1 MKPGDKVEVQS
12 VWASQGR
19 LKEPLR
25 SWFKGYEF
33 VSTDGRTTV
42 VKHTEGLYEGINA
55 NHPAGDVR
63 PA

>member
-1 MKPGDKVEVQS
+1 MKQGDAVEVQS

-25 SWFKGYEF
+25 SWSKGYEF
-33 VSTDGRTTV
+33 VSTDGTTTV
-42 VKHTEGLYEGINA
+42 VKHTGGLYEGLNA
-55 NHPAGDVR
+55 NYPAGDVR